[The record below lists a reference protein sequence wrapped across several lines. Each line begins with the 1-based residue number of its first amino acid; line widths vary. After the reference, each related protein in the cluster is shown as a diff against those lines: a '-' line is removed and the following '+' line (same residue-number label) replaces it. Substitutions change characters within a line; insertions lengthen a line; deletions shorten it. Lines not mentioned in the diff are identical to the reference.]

1 LSLPTIY
8 AIYKGRKMFFKL
20 TARNAYRDL
29 VRNARRICIADIDDI
44 EKSVAFQELY
54 EVLKP
59 KLDETTRSLNDQPAY
74 AKRCEH
80 WNQRDIAVMKPVKN
94 VRNPWLC
101 FKREFVDALSQD
113 ETVHA
118 KRVST
123 ALAWFY
129 HTSHRDDWA
138 V

>member
-1 LSLPTIY
+1 
-8 AIYKGRKMFFKL
+8 MFFKL
-20 TARNAYRDL
+20 TSRNAYRDL
-29 VRNARRICIADIDDI
+29 VRNARRICIADMSEAD
-44 EKSVAFQELY
+44 KSEAFQEL
-54 EVLKP
+54 LNMLQP

-94 VRNPWLC
+94 VRNPWLS
-101 FKREFVDALSQD
+101 FKHEFVATLSQD
-113 ETVHA
+113 VEIHA

-129 HTSHRDDWA
+129 ATPYRDDWLA
-138 V
+138 